1 MSVVPTKYRGSKEYF
16 LVYCELIRAARYKGV
31 TTYKAIAQIM
41 GLPLTGNLMGRET
54 GQVLGEI
61 LEDEINWGRP
71 MLTALVVGSVDGMP
85 GPGFFNLAREFGKLH
100 DDSKDAERDFW
111 EQEKK
116 AVYAEWQRKFEA

>member
-1 MSVVPTKYRGSKEYF
+1 MSVVPTKYRGSKKYF
-16 LVYCELIRAARYKGV
+16 LVYCELIRAARYGGV
-31 TTYKAIAQIM
+31 TTYQAIAQAM
-41 GLPLTGNLMGRET
+41 GIRPIGGHMSSQT
-54 GQVLGEI
+54 GQILGEI

-100 DDSKDAERDFW
+100 DDSEDAEHDFW